1 MARRLEPTEFLMP
14 TIDVKLPNLGDGIK
28 SGDILEVLV
37 SEGDTIKK
45 DQGIAEVETDKA
57 SVEVPSS
64 HAGKVTKVHIKQ
76 GDTVEIGGVL
86 VTLEVSEGAS
96 KETKEDKPAPKKEEK
111 KPEPKA
117 EEKPAPKAE
126 EKPAS
131 KPAPEKKSEPKPE
144 PKQPAAEKS
153 AKAAPA
159 PAPASTATVDE
170 DYDGEDVAAGPAVRR
185 FAREVGVNLRQVAGT
200 GPNGRITRDDVLNAV
215 RQSSQA
221 RPAASSGAASAK
233 SGESDAWGP
242 VRVERLSKIRKTIA
256 NKMHE
261 SWTTCPRVTNFDDA
275 DITELEKIRQA
286 SKDDYAKAGIKLTTL
301 PFIVKALAMALKNH
315 PTINASIDMEAEQI
329 VYKEYVNIG
338 IAVDSERGLVVPSLR
353 GVDHLSIPD
362 IARGIAT
369 LADKVRDQNF
379 GVDDLR
385 GSTFTISNLGA
396 IGGTYSTPIINYPEV
411 AILLVGRA
419 RKLPVVVEG
428 DKLEVRLMMPLSL
441 SYDHRLVDG
450 GAAARFLNEVI
461 GYLKAPG
468 RLLLAP

>member
-1 MARRLEPTEFLMP
+1 MP

-45 DQGIAEVETDKA
+45 DQGLAEVETDKA
-57 SVEVPSS
+57 SVEVPST
-64 HAGKVTKVHIKQ
+64 HAGKVTKVHIAQ
-76 GDTVEIGGVL
+76 GQTVAIGGVL
-86 VTLEVSEGAS
+86 VTLEVAEGADAAP
-96 KETKEDKPAPKKEEK
+96 KAPAKPAPEKKPEEK

-117 EEKPAPKAE
+117 EEKPQPKPTPAPPKAE
-126 EKPAS
+126 S
-131 KPAPEKKSEPKPE
+131 KPAPAR
-144 PKQPAAEKS
+144 QPAAEAPK
-153 AKAAPA
+153 PA
-159 PAPASTATVDE
+159 PAPPPRTAAVAE
-170 DYDGEDVAAGPAVRR
+170 ESEGDGDGAGDSVAAGPAVRR
-185 FAREVGVNLRQVAGT
+185 FAREVGVNLRQVKGT
-200 GPNGRITRDDVLNAV
+200 GASGRITRDDVLAAV
-215 RQSSQA
+215 RQAGQA
-221 RPAASSGAASAK
+221 RSGAVGTAA
-233 SGESDAWGP
+233 GQERDAWGP
-242 VRVERLSKIRKTIA
+242 IRVEKLSRIRKTIA
-256 NKMHE
+256 SKMHE
-261 SWTTCPRVTNFDDA
+261 SWTTCARVTNFDDA
-275 DITELEKIRQA
+275 DVTELEKIRQA
-286 SKDDYAKAGIKLTTL
+286 SKDDYAKAGIKLTSL

-315 PTINASIDMEAEQI
+315 PAVNGSIDLEEERI
-329 VYKEYVNIG
+329 VYKDYVNIG

-369 LADKVRDQNF
+369 LAEKVRDQNF

-396 IGGTYSTPIINYPEV
+396 IGGTYSTPIINYPEA

-428 DKLEVRLMMPLSL
+428 DKFAARLMLPLSL
-441 SYDHRLVDG
+441 SYDHRLIDG
-450 GAAARFLNEVI
+450 ATAARFLNEVI